1 MDAFAAHLA
10 SGEIKL
16 QAEGFLISVCTEQE
30 IDSVENLTRQEKN
43 SLKMAVRQRQPGV
56 ISHLNLAEGTILFI
70 LLFNKL
76 FIVSSNLCHSSVGF
90 LDHWMKILM
99 WLFRFGI

>member
-56 ISHLNLAEGTILFI
+56 TVILITAYLNS
-70 LLFNKL
+70 FNL
-76 FIVSSNLCHSSVGF
+76 YP
-90 LDHWMKILM
+90 
-99 WLFRFGI
+99 